1 MSMDNGVS
9 GPHGQAV
16 PKLVVVEYK
25 EGSDNATI
33 QLLLLVELTAL
44 VKKWNTRTAILS
56 LVMVSKGPVKFRSKT
71 MLYYLFKI

>member
-44 VKKWNTRTAILS
+44 VTKWNTKTA
-56 LVMVSKGPVKFRSKT
+56 M
-71 MLYYLFKI
+71 

>member
-1 MSMDNGVS
+1 MDNGVS
-9 GPHGQAV
+9 GPHGQDV

-44 VKKWNTRTAILS
+44 VTKWNTTTAMLS
-56 LVMVSKGPVKFRSKT
+56 LVMVSKGP
-71 MLYYLFKI
+71 